1 MFIYIHNVE
10 CHNADVVFT
19 VSQSTKINLHFIC
32 SALQKIS
39 SAVSGWL
46 VTRCIKSPLKY
57 RCDSR
62 SKFMSWLKQSGHL
75 GGGAGQQHC
84 HCALSPGQYLHHN
97 TLHCSPAREML
108 SNYNRLFIY
117 FTKTDQS
124 NSAFSSCLNIQ
135 IKLSQ

>member
-1 MFIYIHNVE
+1 MQMLS
-10 CHNADVVFT
+10 
-19 VSQSTKINLHFIC
+19 SQSTKINLHFIC

-62 SKFMSWLKQSGHL
+62 SKFMSWLEQSGHL
-75 GGGAGQQHC
+75 GGGAGQHHHC

-97 TLHCSPAREML
+97 TLALHCIAPSPA
-108 SNYNRLFIY
+108 S
-117 FTKTDQS
+117 
-124 NSAFSSCLNIQ
+124 
-135 IKLSQ
+135 